1 MAYFSADQV
10 PAAVQASLEILQNL
24 RVLRASELENS
35 PLRVLYSGIGL
46 HEGEV
51 IEGTI
56 GSSFKKDYTIL
67 GDTVNVASRIEASTR
82 TSNYLFAYSADVQRQ
97 LARLG
102 CTSPHEHELGAFVP
116 RGKKKGTVLYTIDN
130 EDTRKPLEAS
140 NLNDYILEYLA
151 QISTPE
157 HWTRSNELIQSSG
170 DPIQSN
176 FCSLRCINLYCRL
189 LNYFRSD

>member
-1 MAYFSADQV
+1 MAYFSADQA

-24 RVLRASELENS
+24 RKLRASEPENS
-35 PLRVLYSGIGL
+35 PLRVLFSGIGL
-46 HEGEV
+46 HTGEV

-82 TSNYLFAYSADVQRQ
+82 TSNYLLAYSADVQQQ
-97 LARLG
+97 LAQLG

-130 EDTRKPLEAS
+130 EDTRKPLAAAD
-140 NLNDYILEYLA
+140 LNEYVLEYLA
-151 QISTPE
+151 RHGSPGDCIE
-157 HWTRSNELIQSSG
+157 LGSNSSN
-170 DPIQSN
+170 DLSEAVE
-176 FCSLRCINLYCRL
+176 SLL
-189 LNYFRSD
+189 SH